1 MAKAL
6 GSTPEDEHLPSLSQL
21 SPHLHGS
28 VGLLFTSQPPST
40 ILSFFS
46 SYSATDY
53 ARAGVTAS
61 RTFTIPAGTVY
72 STGGEQPADQDVP
85 VAHSVEPTL
94 RKWNMP
100 TRLVKG
106 KVILEDE
113 YVVCKEGQVLD
124 SNQTA
129 LLKMFGVTMAEFRV
143 KVRAWYD
150 ASKQDVKIVE
160 EDDGGDAEED
170 DDDDE

>member
-28 VGLLFTSQPPST
+28 VGLIFTSQPPAT

-46 SYSATDY
+46 DYSHTDY
-53 ARAGVTAS
+53 ARAGVRAS
-61 RTFTIPAGTVY
+61 RTFIVPAGTVY
-72 STGGEQPADQDVP
+72 STGGEQPAEEDVP

-106 KVILEDE
+106 KVVLEDE

-129 LLKMFGVTMAEFRV
+129 LLKMFGVTTAEFRV
-143 KVRAWYD
+143 KVRAYYD
-150 ASKQDVKIVE
+150 ASKQEVKAVE
-160 EDDGGDAEED
+160 EDYAGEDEDEE
-170 DDDDE
+170 